1 MGTGTLTEPLQESDK
16 QYNLPLGGG
25 GEGVPLF
32 RWGSG
37 ELGDVASGI
46 LGGGEVDAVGLDDVT
61 DKGSHGDTAVLDLGL
76 TEPGDGGVLGL

>member
-1 MGTGTLTEPLQESDK
+1 
-16 QYNLPLGGG
+16 
-25 GEGVPLF
+25 
-32 RWGSG
+32 
-37 ELGDVASGI
+37 LGDVASGI